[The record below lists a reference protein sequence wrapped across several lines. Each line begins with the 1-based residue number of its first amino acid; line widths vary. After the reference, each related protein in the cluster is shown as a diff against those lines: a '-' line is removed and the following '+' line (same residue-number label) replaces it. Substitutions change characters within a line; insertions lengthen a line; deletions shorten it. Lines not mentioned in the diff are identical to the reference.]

1 MTIYF
6 SSSKPQLAPIEVV
19 PDDSQNKS
27 LMTLLLEAKR
37 PVASSCKGDGIC
49 SKCRIRVIQGQEN
62 LTPQTDLEI
71 KTKMKNKVDETERLS
86 CQVHLLGDITIDTNY
101 W

>member
-6 SSSKPQLAPIEVV
+6 SSQKTQLKAIDVSD
-19 PDDSQNKS
+19 DDSKNKS
-27 LMTLLLEAKR
+27 LMTLLLEAKY

-49 SKCRIRVIQGQEN
+49 SKCRVTILEGSQN
-62 LTPQTDLEI
+62 LSPLSDLET
-71 KTKMKNKVDETERLS
+71 KTKQRNKVAEPERLS
-86 CQVHLLGDITIDTNY
+86 CQVFVCGNITIDTNY

>member
-6 SSSKPQLAPIEVV
+6 SSAKPHLTPIAVSAE
-19 PDDSQNKS
+19 DAKNKN
-27 LMTLLLEAKR
+27 LMTLLLEANR

-49 SKCRIRVIQGQEN
+49 SKCRITILEGHSH
-62 LTPQTDLEI
+62 LSGQTDLEA
-71 KTKMKNKVDETERLS
+71 KTKVKNKVDEHERLS
-86 CQVHLLGDITIDTNY
+86 CQAHLLGDVVIDTSY